1 MYNKLSKSQNII
13 PNINLKQSMADLE
26 TIKEQIIISPKNK
39 LSLSYIKKGS
49 VKSFRNNLIQ
59 SKKNLTIKDFLF
71 ITFYI
76 ILSSLQLG
84 IFLYG
89 INLIKNDYPELN
101 GNIIIFISLL
111 FWKFLIY
118 LLCFILIYFIFKSF
132 LGENN
137 NEIYNDYYPL
147 SNDSENEDL
156 SNFLT
161 YFIHSSSIKICI
173 LNSFTLKNF
182 LNDFL
187 GIFSSFIIFYSI
199 NYLSFGIVTL
209 IISLT
214 NLIPFYI
221 NISKDNNFESN
232 EFIFSKIISPF
243 FIISGIISLCYSI
256 NNFFYNELFI
266 FSFLFL
272 IFCQIF
278 NQKFYYT
285 ILKDQSPFNIL
296 FSRYLN
302 YSIIIIIFFFFYFS
316 LTFDFQYFYLFGLF
330 LNWKIFTFC
339 FIGFGILGFSFIFMT
354 MMSSYI
360 LKNKISFKTFKHFEI
375 VLNDLFE
382 YIIFGRINIFFGFS
396 YIFGIIECILAILI
410 IDYNFELLKYFKP
423 KKKLKLL

>member
-1 MYNKLSKSQNII
+1 MYHKLNKNQNI
-13 PNINLKQSMADLE
+13 PNINLKQSMPELE
-26 TIKEQIIISPKNK
+26 TIKEQVKITPKNK

-49 VKSFRNNLIQ
+49 VQSFRNHLIQ
-59 SKKNLTIKDFLF
+59 IKKNLTLKDYIF
-71 ITFYI
+71 IIFYI
-76 ILSSLQLG
+76 ILSSFQLG

-89 INLIKNDYPELN
+89 INLIKNNYPELN
-101 GNIIIFISLL
+101 GNVIIFICLL

-118 LLCFILIYFIFKSF
+118 LLCFSLIYIIFKSF

-147 SNDSENEDL
+147 SQDSENEDL
-156 SNFLT
+156 NNFLT
-161 YFIHSSSIKICI
+161 YFINSSNIKICI
-173 LNSFTLKNF
+173 LNSFKLNYC

-187 GIFSSFIIFYSI
+187 CLFSSFLFFYSI

-214 NLIPFYI
+214 NLIPFYV
-221 NISKDNNFESN
+221 NISKDKNFETN

-243 FIISGIISLCYSI
+243 FIFSGIISLSFSI
-256 NNFFYNELFI
+256 NNFFYNEIFI
-266 FSFLFL
+266 STFICL

-278 NQKFYYT
+278 NQKFYYNN
-285 ILKDQSPFNIL
+285 LKDESPFNIL

-302 YSIIIIIFFFFYFS
+302 YSILIIIFFFFYFS
-316 LTFDFQYFYLFGLF
+316 MTFDFHFFYLFGLF
-330 LNWKIFTFC
+330 FNWKIFTFC